1 MIFITSS
8 RKLHLFDNF
17 WTFKTQNTEYNYK
30 YVENCIYKKLKEAVE
45 IYKSQTKNDS
55 VLAKIIKVYVAFT
68 PKCDAFWNSFFS
80 LLSIIECYKP
90 NLWWMFYFLYPP
102 LHTRRIIWESS
113 KCSPWLSIYSGWFFF
128 LDDLNIGTALLW
140 H

>member
-30 YVENCIYKKLKEAVE
+30 YVENYIYKKLKEAVE

-55 VLAKIIKVYVAFT
+55 VLAKITKVYIVFT
-68 PKCDAFWNSFFS
+68 PKCDAFRNSFFP

-90 NLWWMFYFLYPP
+90 KL
-102 LHTRRIIWESS
+102 
-113 KCSPWLSIYSGWFFF
+113 
-128 LDDLNIGTALLW
+128 
-140 H
+140 

>member
-17 WTFKTQNTEYNYK
+17 WTFKTQNTEFNYK

-55 VLAKIIKVYVAFT
+55 VLAKIIKVYVVFT
-68 PKCDAFWNSFFS
+68 PKCDVFETVS
-80 LLSIIECYKP
+80 
-90 NLWWMFYFLYPP
+90 FLY
-102 LHTRRIIWESS
+102 
-113 KCSPWLSIYSGWFFF
+113 
-128 LDDLNIGTALLW
+128 
-140 H
+140 